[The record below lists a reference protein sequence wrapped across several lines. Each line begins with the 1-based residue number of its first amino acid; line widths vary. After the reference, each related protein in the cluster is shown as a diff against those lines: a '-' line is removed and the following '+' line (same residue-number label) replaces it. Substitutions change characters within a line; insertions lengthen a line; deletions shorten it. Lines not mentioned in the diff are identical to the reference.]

1 MPSSREIWRLMA
13 LIRKN
18 RTLKQSNLR
27 VDGTYPGESN
37 PQAEQTQTLW
47 HLSGRIEPSSRGISE
62 LMALIREN
70 RTLKQRDLRVDG
82 TYPGKWYPQAEQTQT

>member
-1 MPSSREIWRLMA
+1 M
-13 LIRKN
+13 
-18 RTLKQSNLR
+18 LKIGELNSAIKQGYPG
-27 VDGTYPGESN
+27 VDGTYPGERN

-47 HLSGRIEPSSRGISE
+47 HLSGRMEPSSREISE

-82 TYPGKWYPQAEQTQT
+82 TYPGEWHPQAEQTQR